1 MFLSVITGCDNDVG
15 DPMTCGLAGVAGW
28 AGDTM
33 NYSFSSQ
40 PAGTTSSLN
49 NSESSDVN
57 SETEENE
64 SGVKSLNTT

>member
-1 MFLSVITGCDNDVG
+1 
-15 DPMTCGLAGVAGW
+15 MTCGLAGVAGW